1 MANLRSFTGFLAL
14 DVLGA
19 QSIVIG
25 YSSVFPTANELDI
38 LIQDGD
44 ALLEGDTGTDEQSAD
59 PQGDQIGFVTN
70 SDGEALLDGVEVYV
84 ESSFNFTL
92 DGAGSFTGYIIESEV
107 SGQSFVVLPPN
118 LAAGTIAVT
127 SVDDAVASVSYDNL
141 GSGDEDISQNDFANL
156 DFSAADTITGG
167 DDNDTIDAGEGD
179 DSIIGGGDVIFG
191 NAGADTVDGDAGA
204 DNIRGDSGED
214 GTTAVRESFNW
225 ADLGLANGNTVPN
238 NVDGIDQDTGNIT
251 VNLDYTELGRF
262 DDFEFRNDATQNTAG
277 IDTGG
282 EAIGNNVGFLLGDDT
297 SPAGDT
303 VSVDLNF
310 SANAAGFEDEV
321 RNV

>member
-25 YSSVFPTANELDI
+25 DSSVFPPANELDI

-167 DDNDTIDAGEGD
+167 
-179 DSIIGGGDVIFG
+179 GGDVIFG
-191 NAGADTVDGDAGA
+191 NAGADTVDGGASA

-225 ADLGLANGNTVPN
+225 PDLGLANGNTVPN

-297 SPAGDT
+297 STAGDT